1 MDPAILAT
9 LRILESAAKVSSI
22 KRVVITSSMATL
34 LSWEYIISD
43 DVTTVFTGKSLLSVR
58 RSMMKLN

>member
-1 MDPAILAT
+1 
-9 LRILESAAKVSSI
+9 
-22 KRVVITSSMATL
+22 MATL